1 MTGPA
6 AHAIITGA
14 GRGIGAAIASRLAD
28 DGFAVHLAGRTLA
41 ALEAHAAELR
51 ASGHGEVH
59 CHVLDVTDPAQV
71 EQLFDRVDALC
82 GAPAVVVNNA
92 GISGSAPFHRMDH
105 AHWQSMFSVNVDGVF
120 HMCRAAVP
128 RMREAGYGRIVNLGS
143 TAGLK
148 GYAYV
153 AAYVAAKHAVIGLTR
168 ALAVECARHGIT
180 VNAVCPGFADTDM
193 TAETVRNIVDKTG
206 RTESE
211 ALAELTAG
219 NPQGRLVHPGEVAD
233 AVAWLAGE
241 GAGAV
246 TGQSIAV
253 AGGEVTP

>member
-1 MTGPA
+1 MTARA
-6 AHAIITGA
+6 AHAIVTGA
-14 GRGIGAAIASRLAD
+14 GRGIGAAIAARLAAE
-28 DGFAVHLAGRTLA
+28 GFAVHLAGRTAA
-41 ALEAHAAELR
+41 ALEAQAAELR
-51 ASGHGEVH
+51 AGGHAEVH
-59 CHVLDVTDPAQV
+59 CHALDVTDAAQV
-71 EQLFDRVDALC
+71 EQLFTRLDALC
-82 GAPAVVVNNA
+82 AAPAVVVNNA
-92 GISGSAPFHRMDH
+92 GISGSVPFHRMEH

-120 HMCRAAVP
+120 HVCRAAVP
-128 RMREAGYGRIVNLGS
+128 RMREAGYGRIVNVAS

-153 AAYVAAKHAVIGLTR
+153 AAYVSAKHAVIGLTR
-168 ALAVECARHGIT
+168 ALALECARSGIT

-219 NPQGRLVHPGEVAD
+219 NPQGRLVQPGEVAD